1 MADCLLQASFFV
13 LYIDGPKE
21 VVVKFGKLKS
31 TPASAKVSAICHRT
45 LFLSVLLLF
54 SVVPTTVTAFADEC
68 IPYCN
73 VGNIAP
79 TNVFNAT
86 STGQVSGYFVGKG
99 PAGDTDYV
107 RMLDIT
113 TNTSGD
119 WVFNNQT
126 SQVGDMAN
134 FGLANAGDL
143 LVFEIWDQ
151 TEDHIYASQPDL
163 SFDGQNHAYA
173 THFSGGIL
181 NGYDFPAGTYIGM
194 EDWPQGQSDWN
205 YQDDQFIATNV
216 TIVPEPG
223 SLLALGSGI
232 LSVMGLARRRLF

>member
-1 MADCLLQASFFV
+1 MKS
-13 LYIDGPKE
+13 E
-21 VVVKFGKLKS
+21 KLHS
-31 TPASAKVSAICHRT
+31 APASTRASAVFGRAI
-45 LFLSVLLLF
+45 LVAASLLLSVVL
-54 SVVPTTVTAFADEC
+54 SAVTAIADDC

-86 STGQVSGYFVGKG
+86 STRQVTGYFVGKG

-107 RMLDIT
+107 RMLDLTSNT
-113 TNTSGD
+113 TGD

-126 SQVGDMAN
+126 SQVGGMTD
-134 FGLANAGDL
+134 FGMANAGDV
-143 LVFEIWDQ
+143 LVFEIWNE
-151 TEDHIYASQPDL
+151 TENLIFASQPSL
-163 SFDGQNHAYA
+163 SEDQQNHAYA
-173 THFSGGIL
+173 MHFSGGIL

-194 EDWPQGQSDWN
+194 EDWPEGQSDWN

-232 LSVMGLARRRLF
+232 LSLMGLARRRLF